1 MPKIVT
7 GTVDMRSLLIVVVRD
22 SSAKNSQIGSD
33 ASGDSKKVKSA
44 QLIQAALPNMVTYE

>member
-44 QLIQAALPNMVTYE
+44 QLIQLAFAHIVT